1 MHLENESDGLAEA
14 VIRSNRQHG
23 HQSWV
28 AASSLA
34 SEYAHAV
41 LDVLPDGLPSVKE
54 GQVEHTSCHKKTRPG
69 QRDNCQRTDPGS
81 QASFVG
87 DSSEPDSAQHGA
99 SRQQASQTEREVRR
113 EAARVK
119 GKFAS
124 VDASTEVVLRFD
136 FMDERDTKAGDGRRD
151 LSCEHHAC
159 LVMFVVRGAPTLQI
173 ASGAIRAA
181 TLVGTA
187 VLIAEFARKLS
198 EVTS

>member
-1 MHLENESDGLAEA
+1 MRQVELQTSTADVNLENESDALAEA

-23 HQSWV
+23 HQSWI

-41 LDVLPDGLPSVKE
+41 LDVLPDDLPYAKE
-54 GQVEHTSCHKKTRPG
+54 GQVEHTSCHMDFRPG
-69 QRDNCQRTDPGS
+69 QPDICQRTDPSS

-87 DSSEPDSAQHGA
+87 DSSEPDSAQNGA
-99 SRQQASQTEREVRR
+99 SRQKVSQIAREVRR

-136 FMDERDTKAGDGRRD
+136 CMDERDTKTGDGRRG
-151 LSCEHHAC
+151 LSCEHHA
-159 LVMFVVRGAPTLQI
+159 
-173 ASGAIRAA
+173 
-181 TLVGTA
+181 
-187 VLIAEFARKLS
+187 
-198 EVTS
+198 